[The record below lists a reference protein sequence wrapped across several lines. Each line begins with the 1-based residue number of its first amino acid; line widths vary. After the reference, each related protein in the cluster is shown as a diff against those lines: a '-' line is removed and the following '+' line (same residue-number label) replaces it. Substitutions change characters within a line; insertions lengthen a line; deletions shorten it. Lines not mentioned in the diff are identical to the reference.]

1 MILPYVIK
9 SAMALALLY
18 TCIIP
23 LLTKETFHRLNRI
36 LILGCLIMSF
46 AIPLVHFTGGTNPT
60 VEMVRQTVQLPEV
73 LINGEASEQ
82 SIWSWADIMICIYII
97 GVVAIF
103 FMTVVQTV
111 RLTKQLRQ
119 CEHITDNRGNTIVL
133 TDCATSS
140 FCLFHYIVMSRDD
153 YANNCSFILTH
164 EQEHIRLGHCI
175 DLIILQVATII
186 QWFNPFVW
194 LIGKNLKAIHEFE
207 VDEAVLNKGIDATQ
221 YQKFLVVKAV
231 GNRLQ
236 PFANNLN
243 KESLKRRIIMMNKK
257 KSNRWMMLKALF
269 IIPVAT
275 LALSVFASNT
285 GTMTR
290 EAVHTADTLP
300 TANLQTQ
307 QTATKVSAV
316 VEEMPKFKGGELA
329 MMEFLMKNMKYPQS
343 AVKAK
348 LQGKGYC
355 RICCWKRRNYQR
367 RTHRKVSRS
376 CCARRR
382 GYACGEIYAGVGTRQ
397 TKGQACKCK
406 VQCADNFQTKII
418 EDGVSI
424 VKNMRNMTIYM
435 RV

>member
-23 LLTKETFHRLNRI
+23 LLEKETFHRLNRI

-60 VEMVRQTVQLPEV
+60 VDMVRQTVQLPEV
-73 LINGEASEQ
+73 LINGDASEQ

-133 TDCATSS
+133 TDCATSP

-153 YANNCSFILTH
+153 YANNRSFILTH

-221 YQKFLVVKAV
+221 YQKFLVIKAV

-243 KESLKRRIIMMNKK
+243 KESLKRRIIMMNQK

-269 IIPVAT
+269 VIPVAT
-275 LALSVFASNT
+275 LAVSVFANTSDMSN
-285 GTMTR
+285 MAN
-290 EAVHTADTLP
+290 AVST
-300 TANLQTQ
+300 TANTLSTTNMQTKQ
-307 QTATKVSAV
+307 SDKKIFRV
-316 VEEMPKFKGGELA
+316 VEEMPKFKGGDAKL
-329 MMEFLMKNMKYPQS
+329 MEFLMMNMKYPES
-343 AVKAK
+343 AIKAK
-348 LQGKGYC
+348 QQGRAIVGFVVRKDGTVSDVYIEKSTGYD
-355 RICCWKRRNYQR
+355 
-367 RTHRKVSRS
+367 VL
-376 CCARRR
+376 
-382 GYACGEIYAGVGTRQ
+382 
-397 TKGQACKCK
+397 
-406 VQCADNFQTKII
+406 DN
-418 EDGVSI
+418 EA
-424 VKNMRNMTIYM
+424 M
-435 RV
+435 RVVKSMPAWEPGKQKGKPVNVKYFVPITFSQK

>member
-1 MILPYVIK
+1 MILPYIIK

-23 LLTKETFHRLNRI
+23 LLEKETFHRLNRI

-60 VEMVRQTVQLPEV
+60 VDMVRQAVQLPEV
-73 LINGEASEQ
+73 LIDGNASEQ
-82 SIWSWADIMICIYII
+82 SVWSWADIIICIYII
-97 GVVAIF
+97 GAVAIF
-103 FMTVVQTV
+103 LMTVVQTV
-111 RLTKQLRQ
+111 RLTRQLHQ

-133 TDCATSS
+133 TDYATSP

-153 YANNCSFILTH
+153 YANNRSYILTH

-221 YQKFLVVKAV
+221 YQKFLVIKAV

-243 KESLKRRIIMMNKK
+243 KESLKRRIIMMNQK

-275 LALSVFASNT
+275 LAVSVFASNT
-285 GTMTR
+285 GVSTVTG
-290 EAVHTADTLP
+290 EAVRTANALP
-300 TANLQTQ
+300 TTNMQTQ
-307 QTATKVSAV
+307 QSATKAYEV
-316 VEEMPKFKGGELA
+316 VEVMPKFKGGESA
-329 MMEFLMKNMKYPQS
+329 MMEFLMMNMKYPQA

-348 LQGKGYC
+348 QQGRAIVGFVV
-355 RICCWKRRNYQR
+355 
-367 RTHRKVSRS
+367 RKDGTVSDVHITKS
-376 CCARRR
+376 A
-382 GYACGEIYAGVGTRQ
+382 GYAVLDEEA
-397 TKGQACKCK
+397 
-406 VQCADNFQTKII
+406 
-418 EDGVSI
+418 
-424 VKNMRNMTIYM
+424 M
-435 RV
+435 RVVKAMPAWEPGKQKGKPVDVKYNVPITFRLK

>member
-1 MILPYVIK
+1 MILPYIIK

-23 LLTKETFHRLNRI
+23 LLEKETFHRLNRL
-36 LILGCLIMSF
+36 LILGCLVLSF

-60 VEMVRQTVQLPEV
+60 VDMVRQTVQLPEV
-73 LINGEASEQ
+73 LINGNAKEQ
-82 SIWSWADIMICIYII
+82 SVWSWADIMTCIYII

-103 FMTVVQTV
+103 TMTVVQTV
-111 RLTKQLRQ
+111 RLTRQLRQ
-119 CEHITDNRGNTIVL
+119 CEHITDNRGNTVVL
-133 TDCATSS
+133 TDCATSP

-153 YANNCSFILTH
+153 YANNRSFILTH

-221 YQKFLVVKAV
+221 YQKFLVIKAV

-243 KESLKRRIIMMNKK
+243 KESLKRRIIMMNQK

-275 LALSVFASNT
+275 LAVSVFANTSDMSN
-285 GTMTR
+285 MAN
-290 EAVHTADTLP
+290 AVST
-300 TANLQTQ
+300 TANTLSTTNMQTKQ
-307 QTATKVSAV
+307 SDKKIFRV
-316 VEEMPKFKGGELA
+316 VEEMPKFKGGDAKL
-329 MMEFLMKNMKYPQS
+329 MEFLMMNMKYPES
-343 AVKAK
+343 AIKAK
-348 LQGKGYC
+348 QQGRAIVGFVVGKDGTVSDVYIEKSTGYD
-355 RICCWKRRNYQR
+355 
-367 RTHRKVSRS
+367 VL
-376 CCARRR
+376 
-382 GYACGEIYAGVGTRQ
+382 
-397 TKGQACKCK
+397 
-406 VQCADNFQTKII
+406 DN
-418 EDGVSI
+418 EA
-424 VKNMRNMTIYM
+424 M
-435 RV
+435 RVVKSMPAWEPGKQKGKPVNVKYFVPITFSQK

>member
-1 MILPYVIK
+1 MILPYIIK

-18 TCIIP
+18 TCTMP
-23 LLTKETFHRLNRI
+23 LLEKETFHRLNRI

-46 AIPLVHFTGGTNPT
+46 AVPLVHFTGGTNPT
-60 VEMVRQTVQLPEV
+60 VDMVRQAVQLPEV
-73 LINGEASEQ
+73 LIDGDAKELSV
-82 SIWSWADIMICIYII
+82 WSWADIMTCIYII
-97 GVVAIF
+97 GAVAIF
-103 FMTVVQTV
+103 TMTVVQTV

-133 TDCATSS
+133 TDCATSP

-153 YANNCSFILTH
+153 YANNRNYILTH
-164 EQEHIRLGHCI
+164 EQEHIRLGHSI
-175 DLIILQVATII
+175 DLIILQAATII

-243 KESLKRRIIMMNKK
+243 KESLKRRIIMMNQK

-275 LALSVFASNT
+275 LAVSVFASTTDMSSMTNAVNT
-285 GTMTR
+285 
-290 EAVHTADTLP
+290 
-300 TANLQTQ
+300 TANTLSTTNMQTKQ
-307 QTATKVSAV
+307 SDSKVFVAV
-316 VEEMPKFKGGELA
+316 EVMPKFKGGESA
-329 MMEFLMKNMKYPQS
+329 MMEFLMMNMKYPQA

-348 LQGKGYC
+348 QQGRAIVGFVV
-355 RICCWKRRNYQR
+355 
-367 RTHRKVSRS
+367 RKDGTVSDVHITKS
-376 CCARRR
+376 A
-382 GYACGEIYAGVGTRQ
+382 GYAVLDEEA
-397 TKGQACKCK
+397 
-406 VQCADNFQTKII
+406 
-418 EDGVSI
+418 
-424 VKNMRNMTIYM
+424 M
-435 RV
+435 RVVKSMPAWEPGKQKGKPVNVKYNVPITFRLK

>member
-1 MILPYVIK
+1 MILPYIIK

-23 LLTKETFHRLNRI
+23 LLEKETFHRLNRI

-60 VEMVRQTVQLPEV
+60 VDMVRQAVQLPEV
-73 LINGEASEQ
+73 LINGDAKEQ
-82 SIWSWADIMICIYII
+82 SVWSWADIMTCIYII

-103 FMTVVQTV
+103 LMTVVQTV
-111 RLTKQLRQ
+111 RLTRQLRQ

-133 TDCATSS
+133 TDCATSP
-140 FCLFHYIVMSRDD
+140 FCFFHYIVMSRDD
-153 YANNCSFILTH
+153 YANNRNYILTH

-175 DLIILQVATII
+175 DLVILQAATIM

-243 KESLKRRIIMMNKK
+243 KESLKRRIIMMNQKR
-257 KSNRWMMLKALF
+257 SNRWMMLKALF

-275 LALSVFASNT
+275 LAVSVFASNT
-285 GTMTR
+285 GVSTVTR
-290 EAVHTADTLP
+290 EADRTANALP
-300 TANLQTQ
+300 TANMQTQ
-307 QTATKVSAV
+307 QSATKAYEV
-316 VEEMPKFKGGELA
+316 VEVMPKFKGGESA
-329 MMEFLMKNMKYPQS
+329 MMEFLMMNMKYPQA

-348 LQGKGYC
+348 QQGRAIVGFVV
-355 RICCWKRRNYQR
+355 
-367 RTHRKVSRS
+367 RKDGTVSDVHITKS
-376 CCARRR
+376 A
-382 GYACGEIYAGVGTRQ
+382 GYAVLDEEA
-397 TKGQACKCK
+397 
-406 VQCADNFQTKII
+406 
-418 EDGVSI
+418 
-424 VKNMRNMTIYM
+424 M
-435 RV
+435 RVVKSMPAWEPGKQKGKPVNVKYFVPITFRLK

>member
-1 MILPYVIK
+1 
-9 SAMALALLY
+9 MALALLY

-23 LLTKETFHRLNRI
+23 LLEKETFHRLNRI

-60 VEMVRQTVQLPEV
+60 VDMVRQAVQLPEV
-73 LINGEASEQ
+73 LIDGNASEQ
-82 SIWSWADIMICIYII
+82 SVWSWADIMTCIYII

-103 FMTVVQTV
+103 LMTVVQTV
-111 RLTKQLRQ
+111 RLTRQLRQ

-133 TDCATSS
+133 TDCATSP

-153 YANNCSFILTH
+153 YANNRNYILTH

-175 DLIILQVATII
+175 DLVILQVATII

-221 YQKFLVVKAV
+221 YQKFLVIKAV

-243 KESLKRRIIMMNKK
+243 KESLKRRIIMMNQKR
-257 KSNRWMMLKALF
+257 SNRWMMLKALF

-275 LALSVFASNT
+275 LAVSVFANDVSNMAKET
-285 GTMTR
+285 T
-290 EAVHTADTLP
+290 P
-300 TANLQTQ
+300 TAAVLSTTNMQTQ
-307 QTATKVSAV
+307 QSATKAYEV
-316 VEEMPKFKGGELA
+316 VEVMPKFKGGESA
-329 MMEFLMKNMKYPQS
+329 MMEFLMMNMKYPQA

-348 LQGKGYC
+348 QQGRSVVGFVV
-355 RICCWKRRNYQR
+355 
-367 RTHRKVSRS
+367 RKDGTVSDVHITKS
-376 CCARRR
+376 A
-382 GYACGEIYAGVGTRQ
+382 GYAVLDEEA
-397 TKGQACKCK
+397 
-406 VQCADNFQTKII
+406 
-418 EDGVSI
+418 
-424 VKNMRNMTIYM
+424 M
-435 RV
+435 RVVKSMPAWEPGKQKGKPVNVKYNVPITFRLK

>member
-1 MILPYVIK
+1 MILPYIIK

-18 TCIIP
+18 ACIVP
-23 LLTKETFHRLNRI
+23 LLEKETFHRLNRI

-60 VEMVRQTVQLPEV
+60 VDMVRQAVQLPEV
-73 LINGEASEQ
+73 LINGDAKEQ
-82 SIWSWADIMICIYII
+82 SVWSWADIMTCIYII

-103 FMTVVQTV
+103 LMTVVQTV
-111 RLTKQLRQ
+111 RLTRQLRQ

-133 TDCATSS
+133 TDCATSP

-153 YANNCSFILTH
+153 YANNRSYILTH
-164 EQEHIRLGHCI
+164 EQEHIHLRHYI
-175 DLIILQVATII
+175 DLIILQVATIM

-221 YQKFLVVKAV
+221 YQKFLVIKAV

-243 KESLKRRIIMMNKK
+243 KESLKRRIIMMNQK

-275 LALSVFASNT
+275 LAVSVFASNT
-285 GTMTR
+285 GVSTVTR
-290 EAVHTADTLP
+290 EAVRTANALP
-300 TANLQTQ
+300 TTNMQTQ
-307 QTATKVSAV
+307 QSATKAYEV
-316 VEEMPKFKGGELA
+316 VEVMPKFKGGESA
-329 MMEFLMKNMKYPQS
+329 MMEFLMMNMKYPQA

-348 LQGKGYC
+348 QQGRAIVGFVV
-355 RICCWKRRNYQR
+355 
-367 RTHRKVSRS
+367 RKDGTVSDVHITKS
-376 CCARRR
+376 A
-382 GYACGEIYAGVGTRQ
+382 GYAVLDEEA
-397 TKGQACKCK
+397 
-406 VQCADNFQTKII
+406 
-418 EDGVSI
+418 
-424 VKNMRNMTIYM
+424 M
-435 RV
+435 RVVKSMPAWEPGKQKGKPVNVKYNVPITFRLK